1 MQGTVSSVCKLV
13 IIIKAG
19 RSQGLPEKTDLH
31 RVKLLMPRN
40 TDSGLLELCFFFFF
54 EEGIPFS
61 KMYLFLIEG

>member
-13 IIIKAG
+13 ISIKAG
-19 RSQGLPEKTDLH
+19 RSQGLPEKPDLH

-40 TDSGLLELCFFFFF
+40 TDSGLLELFFFFF